1 LDLAGCTGWPREAP
15 CGPLQ
20 YSLGVIFNDMAFEH
34 TTESKDAA
42 IQDAFV
48 KLGTRI
54 GFLVNVRG
62 SVLGP
67 QERMSEPSARPV
79 VAFANDLRRYLANHA
94 TVRRAFEMFFTIIAM
109 AARAQWRDAPEQF
122 RGVAARGWFLGRW
135 IPTFL
140 IIDGPVGRFIVGKDS
155 PLANRLTGDVSPMLA
170 SARGFLNDRTF
181 LLLRNGFAHWA
192 FDWEVVG
199 PDQYVVAYDYE
210 RDLPTAK
217 LHLEEADAYH
227 IIAFAIIEVLNE
239 AFISPAV
246 GMTPNQRME
255 PTRH

>member
-1 LDLAGCTGWPREAP
+1 MSADP
-15 CGPLQ
+15 
-20 YSLGVIFNDMAFEH
+20 LGVIFNDMAFEH
-34 TTESKDAA
+34 TTESKDTA
-42 IQDAFV
+42 IQEAFL

-54 GFLVNVRG
+54 GSSSWSTSANPYSALRNECLSL
-62 SVLGP
+62 SVD
-67 QERMSEPSARPV
+67 QV
-79 VAFANDLRRYLANHA
+79 FANDLRKYLANHA

-109 AARAQWRDAPEQF
+109 AARAQWRDAPEHF
-122 RGVAARGWFLGRW
+122 RGIAARGWFLGRW

-140 IIDGPVGRFIVGKDS
+140 IIDGPVGRFIMGKDS
-155 PLANRLTGDVSPMLA
+155 PLASRLTGDVSPMLA
-170 SARGFLNDRTF
+170 SMRGFLNDRTF

-239 AFISPAV
+239 VFISPPV
-246 GMTPNQRME
+246 GMTPNLRME